1 MQKLI
6 ITLSFLLIAGL
17 QIQAQG
23 TFAIHLDKPFY
34 TTGEEI
40 WYKLYLPTTLSKSIA
55 IKTIIVDPDGK
66 TTERFFLRSESD
78 KSYVD
83 GFFKIPFNYNSG
95 IHRIEFRASA
105 LPSEPEVILAKMEF
119 PIYNDFQIKEL
130 AAKVG
135 KSPTQTSQAAPLLNE
150 LTIDIDLSKAIFS
163 KREQVNAQIT
173 VKDAAGNPVQANYSI
188 ATTDADLIQ
197 AALPKAANYAIGS
210 TMNQLQLNQLADKI
224 FIKGQV
230 KDSLNQPIQAN
241 VLGAYASIQ
250 KRIHYGKT
258 DANGLFTFTMPDFYG
273 DQSLQFIG
281 YPKEVEDIKVSLMK
295 ETTYDDRPKQA
306 LPINEKVLKYLE
318 VSQQKKK
325 MAEYFE
331 NMAEDVK
338 MEEIENNFIG
348 LKADYSYKA
357 DDYVK
362 FEDIGGFF
370 SELITPLKFRIVNKI
385 YTARM
390 ENPTARDASFSNLP
404 GKPLFIIDGKVTRDA
419 NFIARTGWSNVRT
432 VDIFYIAE
440 KLRKQFNI
448 LAQGGVVRI
457 ETDIPQF
464 TLPPND
470 LEDVFEVTGLKT
482 GGSFIPFTPPSTSS
496 SEVRL
501 PNFKMP
507 VFWSAEQST
516 AQNGQSSVSFYQ
528 GDDESTFVI
537 EVIAQSADG
546 KFGRAT
552 KTYTVQ

>member
-1 MQKLI
+1 
-6 ITLSFLLIAGL
+6 
-17 QIQAQG
+17 
-23 TFAIHLDKPFY
+23 
-34 TTGEEI
+34 
-40 WYKLYLPTTLSKSIA
+40 
-55 IKTIIVDPDGK
+55 
-66 TTERFFLRSESD
+66 
-78 KSYVD
+78 
-83 GFFKIPFNYNSG
+83 
-95 IHRIEFRASA
+95 
-105 LPSEPEVILAKMEF
+105 
-119 PIYNDFQIKEL
+119 
-130 AAKVG
+130 
-135 KSPTQTSQAAPLLNE
+135 
-150 LTIDIDLSKAIFS
+150 
-163 KREQVNAQIT
+163 
-173 VKDAAGNPVQANYSI
+173 
-188 ATTDADLIQ
+188 
-197 AALPKAANYAIGS
+197 
-210 TMNQLQLNQLADKI
+210 MNQLQLNQLADKI

-241 VLGAYASIQ
+241 VLGAYASAQ

-258 DANGLFTFTMPDFYG
+258 DVNGLFTFTMPDFYG
-273 DQSLQFIG
+273 NQTLQFIG

-295 ETTYDDRPKQA
+295 ETTFDDRPKQA
-306 LPINEKVLKYLE
+306 LPINEKILKYLE
-318 VSQQKKK
+318 ISQQKKK

-331 NMAEDVK
+331 NMAENVE
-338 MEEIENNFIG
+338 MEEVENNFIG

-470 LEDVFEVTGLKT
+470 LEDVFEVNGLKNA
-482 GGSFIPFTPPSTSS
+482 GSFIPFTPSS
-496 SEVRL
+496 SSGEVRL

-516 AQNGQSSVSFYQ
+516 GKNGQSSVSFYQ
-528 GDDESTFVI
+528 GDDESTFII